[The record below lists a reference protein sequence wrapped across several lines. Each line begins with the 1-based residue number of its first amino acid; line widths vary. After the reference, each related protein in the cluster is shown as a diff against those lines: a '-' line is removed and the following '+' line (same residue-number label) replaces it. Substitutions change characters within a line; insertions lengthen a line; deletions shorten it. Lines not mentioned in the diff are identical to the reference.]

1 MTCLSEFLDLVP
13 RLADDRPRLAL
24 VDEEADLEV
33 PPGTGA
39 SLPTFLHNTAQA
51 VSIRVIM
58 WRWNAD
64 PCTVG
69 QYGYQT
75 SMGQCFFAPSTN

>member
-39 SLPTFLHNTAQA
+39 SLPAVLHNIVHPASNPVA
-51 VSIRVIM
+51 VER
-58 WRWNAD
+58 
-64 PCTVG
+64 
-69 QYGYQT
+69 
-75 SMGQCFFAPSTN
+75 